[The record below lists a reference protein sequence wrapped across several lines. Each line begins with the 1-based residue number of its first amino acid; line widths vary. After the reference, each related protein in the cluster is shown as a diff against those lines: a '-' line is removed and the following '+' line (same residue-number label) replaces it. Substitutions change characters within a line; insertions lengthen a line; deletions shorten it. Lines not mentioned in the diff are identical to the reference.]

1 MVLIALESV
10 FMVLPWGQ
18 FLLDIYVIADVDAF
32 LQVDLGIEEKHGFC
46 QESDPLAVVT

>member
-1 MVLIALESV
+1 MIALESA

-32 LQVDLGIEEKHGFC
+32 LQVDLGTEEKHGFC
-46 QESDPLAVVT
+46 RELDPLVVVT